1 MATTNFTTKGMT
13 QTMKIEEMRIMVCDD
28 SMLSRKKIKD
38 FLGTLGCTDVIEA
51 ADGALAIENF
61 EKFKPDLTLM
71 DIVMPNLNGVNALEY
86 IKKHYPDAKVVMTS
100 SVGTQETLKD
110 AIKLGATDFL
120 QKPIDYDILKSLIER
135 LCKEA

>member
-1 MATTNFTTKGMT
+1 
-13 QTMKIEEMRIMVCDD
+13 MKIEEMRIMVCDD

-51 ADGALAIENF
+51 ADGAIAIENF

-86 IKKHYPDAKVVMTS
+86 IKKHHPDAKVVMTS